1 MFQLKQTKHGRGS
14 YLKKNIKKIQP
25 NKHHPKITGLTHST
39 THSISLGKLMKTT
52 KLAFLTL
59 QHNQTWSSQTPICT
73 NARETLVFLFGESKG
88 NKMSKKGCL
97 KGERRA
103 HTPSSLSGEANEES
117 NSTSTIATTSSRKC
131 LLNLPTKANT
141 NTAFSI
147 ATTRTKNPTLV
158 SNNKERRE
166 IEDGRDE

>member
-59 QHNQTWSSQTPICT
+59 QHNQIITPTNKFTQQT
-73 NARETLVFLFGESKG
+73 S
-88 NKMSKKGCL
+88 
-97 KGERRA
+97 
-103 HTPSSLSGEANEES
+103 
-117 NSTSTIATTSSRKC
+117 
-131 LLNLPTKANT
+131 PTK
-141 NTAFSI
+141 
-147 ATTRTKNPTLV
+147 
-158 SNNKERRE
+158 
-166 IEDGRDE
+166 